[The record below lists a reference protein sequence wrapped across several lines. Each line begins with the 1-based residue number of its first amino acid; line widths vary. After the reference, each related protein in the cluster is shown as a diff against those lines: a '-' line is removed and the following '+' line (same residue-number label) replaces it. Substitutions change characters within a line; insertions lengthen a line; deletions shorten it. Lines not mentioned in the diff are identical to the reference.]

1 MKGLKVFTAILV
13 VQVLLIG
20 ALLVWP
26 NLPVSKVVKWEA
38 GVSSLQATYVRG
50 GETCKTALNREIAD
64 YLAQFEPYYDQDIL
78 HFNHIRVVSETTHLS
93 VVEIRTEL
101 MHNATAESGGEYVP
115 AGEKTVELWVF
126 ADGDSVKTQWVE
138 KENTLEALP
147 NA

>member
-1 MKGLKVFTAILV
+1 MKGIKIFTAILFL
-13 VQVLLIG
+13 QVLLIG

-26 NLPVSKVVKWEA
+26 QMPVSKAVKWEA
-38 GVSSLQATYVRG
+38 GVSSLQATRVRG
-50 GETCKTALNREIAD
+50 GEACKTALNQEVAD

-101 MHNATAESGGEYVP
+101 MHNATAESSGAYVP